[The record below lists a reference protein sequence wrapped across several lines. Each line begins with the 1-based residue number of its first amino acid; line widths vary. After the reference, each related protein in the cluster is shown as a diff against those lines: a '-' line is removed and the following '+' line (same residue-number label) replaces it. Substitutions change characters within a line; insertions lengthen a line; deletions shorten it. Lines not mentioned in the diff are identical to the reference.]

1 LRELEKLQQDREHEI
16 QILYL
21 ESLGYPVKIEPA
33 SQLMLILQKRDLAS
47 AIIKHL
53 NGKSTLKNIKKILS
67 KDYSHLNIENDKD
80 LKVLYD
86 KLKVD
91 KYEYSTKITENLNN
105 ILEQK
110 KDVSEFAKLL
120 QYAEENNM
128 CIERVEA
135 YKKAMDDFVK
145 WENKVKIAIANKLE
159 KDIMCNLQNEY
170 QYLAFSSKLSNTL
183 NEIIHE
189 TDEWQKKALKFINE
203 GANSGILETDLIAE
217 GHNLRCRTPI
227 IDYLEKRRAGTSWGA
242 LPTQRNTPSGPFQC

>member
-1 LRELEKLQQDREHEI
+1 
-16 QILYL
+16 
-21 ESLGYPVKIEPA
+21 
-33 SQLMLILQKRDLAS
+33 
-47 AIIKHL
+47 
-53 NGKSTLKNIKKILS
+53 
-67 KDYSHLNIENDKD
+67 
-80 LKVLYD
+80 
-86 KLKVD
+86 
-91 KYEYSTKITENLNN
+91 
-105 ILEQK
+105 
-110 KDVSEFAKLL
+110 VSEFAKLL

-242 LPTQRNTPSGPFQC
+242 LPTQRNTPTGPFQC